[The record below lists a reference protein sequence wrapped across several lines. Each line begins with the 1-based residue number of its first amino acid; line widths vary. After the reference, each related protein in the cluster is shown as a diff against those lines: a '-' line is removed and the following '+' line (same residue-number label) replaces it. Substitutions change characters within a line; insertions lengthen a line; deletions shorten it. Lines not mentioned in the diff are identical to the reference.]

1 MHPERI
7 PPVTL
12 AFRNLLTSGL
22 GPERGIDATSL
33 VAGGALALAH
43 AEALRVVEERRKR
56 GELGFLRLPHDQDL
70 VLQVRAAA
78 GKDRGFAVQDVVVV
92 GIGGSS
98 LGPRAL
104 LEAVLPMHEP
114 AQRKGRGLPPRVH
127 FLENADPH
135 TLTQVLAR
143 VSLPHTLFNIVS
155 KSGTTAETLA
165 QFLIVKG
172 RVEEAVGHAL
182 APRHFLFTTDPEQG
196 PLRAL
201 AQSWG
206 VDTLPVPP
214 DVGGRFSVLSPVGL
228 FPAAVAGLDLEAL
241 LAGARAMEAAP
252 RSSNLLDHTAGLLA
266 VLLHHWDAQLD
277 APIHVLMPYADR
289 LRGLALWFQ
298 QLWAESL
305 GKEGRG
311 PTPLPSLGA
320 VDQHSLLQLFMD
332 GPRDKVVLFL
342 RVQEAEDAPLVIPQP
357 EGDDPHLY
365 DPAFRRLG
373 GHTLAHL
380 LETERQATAE
390 ALRAAGRPSA
400 TLRIPRVDEA
410 SMGALFW
417 LFEMATVLAGAHY
430 GVNPLDQPGV
440 EAGKIL
446 TRGRLEEDPTITFEP
461 EEGL

>member
-1 MHPERI
+1 MP

-12 AFRNLLTSGL
+12 AFRNLLTVAL
-22 GPERGIDATSL
+22 GEGRGVDPQDLAPE
-33 VAGGALALAH
+33 GALARAHRGALATL
-43 AEALRVVEERRKR
+43 ETRRGN
-56 GELGFLRLPHDQDL
+56 GELGFLRLPDDQDL
-70 VLQVRAAA
+70 LAQVKVACTRE
-78 GKDRGFAVQDVVVV
+78 RGFPIRDLVVV

-104 LEAVLPMHEP
+104 LEAVTP
-114 AQRKGRGLPPRVH
+114 AALTPEAPVRVH
-127 FLENADPH
+127 FLENADPD
-135 TLTQVLAR
+135 TLTRLLAT

-165 QFLIVKG
+165 QFLILKA
-172 RVEEAVGHAL
+172 RIEEAVGADA

-201 AQSWG
+201 SRDWG
-206 VDTLPVPP
+206 VDTLPVPQ

-228 FPAAVAGLDLEAL
+228 FPAGMAGLDLDAL
-241 LAGARAMEAAP
+241 LDGARAMAKESLVP
-252 RSSNLLDHTAGLLA
+252 DLQSNPAGLLA
-266 VLLHHWDAQLD
+266 ALLHHWDVRLG

-311 PTPLPSLGA
+311 PTPLASLGA
-320 VDQHSLLQLFMD
+320 VDQHSLLQLFME
-332 GPRDKVVLFL
+332 GPKDKVILFL
-342 RVQEAEDAPLVIPQP
+342 QVMDPAAALVIPP
-357 EGDDPHLY
+357 PTADGAFR

-373 GHTLAHL
+373 GHTLGHL

-400 TLRIPRVDEA
+400 TLRIPQVDA
-410 SMGALFW
+410 SALGGLFL
-417 LFEMATVLAGAHY
+417 LFEVATVLAGAHY

-446 TRGRLEEDPTITFEP
+446 TRGRLEGDPQVTFLP
-461 EEGL
+461 EEGF